1 MRKKIFSISL
11 LAILSPFFVFASSIE
26 GSLNTGIYT
35 GPQGYLMQNP
45 VASPVAGTYTSTKSV
60 SLSATGSNT
69 IRYTL
74 DGSSPACPS
83 TGTLY
88 SGAITVSSTKTLKAI
103 ACYGL
108 DNAASTAVMTYT
120 YTINISS
127 GGSTGGGGGGGYY
140 PTPTATPTPTPT
152 PTAMPIVGPI
162 TIPTLPANPTQADYQ
177 NLLNALL
184 QQLAY
189 LQGLLASQGGGATPT
204 PTISPSGAGYK
215 FTVGLAYGDSG
226 EGVRQ
231 LQIFL
236 KAQGPEIYPEGLITG
251 YFGSLT
257 QKAVQR
263 FQEKYGIAKAGDPG
277 YGYVGPMTR
286 AKINAL
292 QGL

>member
-1 MRKKIFSISL
+1 MRKKIF
-11 LAILSPFFVFASSIE
+11 ILSLSAMLLPFFAFASEIS
-26 GSLNTGIYT
+26 GTLDTGLYT
-35 GPQGYLMQNP
+35 GPYGYLMQNP
-45 VASPVAGTYTSTKSV
+45 VANVATGTYTTTKTV

-74 DGSSPACPS
+74 NGADPACPS

-88 SGAITVSSTKTLKAI
+88 SGSISISSTKTLKAI

-108 DNAASTAVMTYT
+108 DNAAATAVVSYT
-120 YTINISS
+120 YTINLS
-127 GGSTGGGGGGGYY
+127 GGGGGGGGGGGYY
-140 PTPTATPTPTPT
+140 PTPTPTATPTPTPT
-152 PTAMPIVGPI
+152 ATPIVGPI
-162 TIPTLPANPTQADYQ
+162 VIPTLPANPTQADYQ
-177 NLLNALL
+177 NLLNALI

-204 PTISPSGAGYK
+204 PTASPSGAGYK

-277 YGYVGPMTR
+277 YGYVGPKTR